1 MDLINQT
8 LNSFSAQ
15 ISELPVSF
23 NPDIFEANLVNLVIL
38 VSGIVYLGGNAL
50 SAALTERQQKILG
63 AIQEAEERLQQSI
76 ARLAESEKQLE
87 QAQIVITSIKTDA
100 ELTAKQIKSNILNEG
115 KKEIERLAL
124 AAKYQIVILEAKL
137 RKSLI
142 DYAVNLAI
150 KRVTSQITS
159 KMNSTLQQQIIDRNI
174 SKLRD

>member
-124 AAKYQIVILEAKL
+124 AAKSQIVTLEAKL